1 MQLRS
6 YEYKYQCLLLHFTD
20 TGTWNHYV
28 DSKVSSE
35 DC

>member
-1 MQLRS
+1 MSINLNG
-6 YEYKYQCLLLHFTD
+6 LLQFTD